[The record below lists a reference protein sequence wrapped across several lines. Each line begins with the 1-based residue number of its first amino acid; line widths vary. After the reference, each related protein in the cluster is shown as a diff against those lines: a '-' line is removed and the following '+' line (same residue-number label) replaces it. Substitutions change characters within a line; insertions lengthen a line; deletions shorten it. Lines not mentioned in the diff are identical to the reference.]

1 MVSMKDVAQEAGVS
15 IGTVS
20 GVLNGK
26 KTIKP
31 QNYQRVMDAVKKLDY
46 RPNMLAR
53 SLRTNITGSIGLI
66 IPDITNPYYPELAR
80 GVEDVARKAGVTL
93 FLCNSDRDVEKEL
106 GYAQALVQKQVDG
119 IIIAKPHISLEQ
131 LQALGRTCKI
141 VLVDGTEEQLRE
153 FDLVNVDN
161 KTGAASAIDLLLSY
175 GHRNIAFIGGVIE
188 SQSMQYRLDAYRAA
202 LAEQGIPYRPEWVR
216 ECDYS
221 WSSGREAAI
230 EILSASGSRPT
241 AFFVGNDI
249 MALGVIRGIH
259 DCGLRVPEDISVCG
273 FDDIAMAELAVP
285 ALTTVRQPKYEI
297 GRQSARLLLQKIHGE
312 DGGITHKILD
322 TEIVFRGSVACAP
335 SAAAVTR

>member
-31 QNYQRVMDAVKKLDY
+31 QNYQKVMDAVQKLDY

-80 GVEDVARKAGVTL
+80 GVEDAARKANVTL
-93 FLCNSDRDVEKEL
+93 FLCNSDRDVDKEW
-106 GYAQALVQKQVDG
+106 GYAQALAQKQVDG
-119 IIIAKPHISLEQ
+119 IIIAKPHISREQ
-131 LQALGRTCKI
+131 LDMLARTCKI

-161 KTGAASAIDLLLSY
+161 RSGAASAIDLLLSY
-175 GHRNIAFIGGVIE
+175 GHRDIAFVGGILE
-188 SQSMQYRLDAYRAA
+188 SQSMQDRLDAYRAV
-202 LAEQGIPYRPEWVR
+202 LEQNGIPYRPEWVR
-216 ECDYS
+216 ECSYN
-221 WSSGREAAI
+221 WHSGRAAAL
-230 EILSASGSRPT
+230 ELLTAPGPHPT

-249 MALGVIRGIH
+249 MALGVVRGIH
-259 DCGLRVPEDISVCG
+259 DCGLRVPEDVSVCG
-273 FDDIAMAELAVP
+273 FDDIAMAELAFP
-285 ALTTVRQPKYEI
+285 ALTTVRQPKYEV
-297 GRQSARLLLQKIHGE
+297 GYESAQLLLGRIYGE
-312 DGGITHKILD
+312 QQGD
-322 TEIVFRGSVACAP
+322 IVHQVLETTIAFRKTVDWAP
-335 SAAAVTR
+335 RQ